1 MKNIAKLLMLTLVA
15 ASLASCSSM
24 RKGSCCKGSE
34 CEMKKEGKECSMKK
48 EDCKDKKECD
58 LKKEEV
64 KAETTTAPATEV
76 KTETKT
82 TTKKKKK

>member
-1 MKNIAKLLMLTLVA
+1 MLTLVA

-34 CEMKKEGKECSMKK
+34 CEMKKESKECSMKK

-58 LKKEEV
+58 LKK
-64 KAETTTAPATEV
+64 
-76 KTETKT
+76 
-82 TTKKKKK
+82 KK